1 MVLKKR
7 TYGLPADALDPFEKE
22 VPPGDRSAVVA
33 TLMRNWLAE
42 KRRKKLRAEVI
53 EGCRDMAE
61 LYLEIESEYH
71 PLEEEVHRALDDHPQ
86 PRRRRSR
93 STRPRGRV

>member
-7 TYGLPADALDPFEKE
+7 TYGLPADALDSFEKE

-33 TLMRNWLAE
+33 GLMRNWLAE
-42 KRRKKLRAEVI
+42 RRRQKLRAEVI

-61 LYLEIESEYH
+61 LYLEIEQEYH
-71 PLEEEVHRALDDHPQ
+71 PLEEEVHRALDDQPQ
-86 PRRRRSR
+86 PRCRNPR
-93 STRPRGRV
+93 STRSRGRV